1 MKLFRSDDAD
11 FLYVM
16 RLTKDNRIYFGNPL
30 MLNAINSSD
39 RRRSVFCN
47 DINVDDLRN
56 EYLECVDKNNLKK
69 FNSVEAL
76 EYYILYNKTT
86 LKESLKDYCIR
97 FGVYVKNYSW
107 IYTEK

>member
-39 RRRSVFCN
+39 RRRSVFC
-47 DINVDDLRN
+47 DEISVEELKN
-56 EYLECVDKNNLKK
+56 EYLECVNKNNLKK

-76 EYYILYNKTT
+76 EFYILYNKPN
-86 LKESLKDYCIR
+86 LKDSLKDYMTR

-107 IYTEK
+107 IYTGD